1 MCHYAEGL
9 ASKDRT
15 EYPNCPK
22 VGIGVVLLRNKSGQ
36 NEVRTPPKLQS
47 GPSQA
52 EIATGLEVS
61 QDTIGH
67 IHISKRQTRSQ
78 EQIETNLR
86 PCGRLSGHW
95 SRESPFSHVVAGVK
109 VLLVRR
115 GKEPEKGMLTFPGG
129 SLELGETMAECAA
142 RELMEETGLKLLNQ
156 PPGWPSM
163 EVH

>member
-1 MCHYAEGL
+1 MRSVLRLSHRLISHKQRTAAGL
-9 ASKDRT
+9 
-15 EYPNCPK
+15 
-22 VGIGVVLLRNKSGQ
+22 G
-36 NEVRTPPKLQS
+36 
-47 GPSQA
+47 
-52 EIATGLEVS
+52 VS
-61 QDTIGH
+61 QDTVGH
-67 IHISKRQTRSQ
+67 IHISKRQTWSQ
-78 EQIETNLR
+78 EQIKTNLR
-86 PCGRLSGHW
+86 PCGRLSA
-95 SRESPFSHVVAGVK
+95 RESPFFHVVAGVK